1 MYNSNSIKK
10 ERNFRSNNDNPNFS
24 NEEMPEEEK
33 SFNNFK
39 NQELPNKD
47 NGSQVPQEEMN
58 EGEKFFKDF
67 NNQEIDERDP
77 SLGKNLI
84 KIYEEEVPFELRYE
98 EEEKS
103 VFQPLLC
110 KILTTDE
117 MIEQIN
123 IKIEIGSYNDL
134 FFYYTTEVNSQLFE
148 KIKEEQ
154 KLTCTYNNF
163 SDLLIKYFDYC
174 VNEQKSYLAVLNISK
189 DKKVSMELLENL
201 EYKCVELIKL
211 NFELASE
218 ELIKEQIKYRY
229 NSMRA
234 LEDIVENRID
244 IINGVLKDLDPPLIL
259 EVKREIL
266 GLKLDNFSV
275 NNKMK

>member
-1 MYNSNSIKK
+1 MNNI
-10 ERNFRSNNDNPNFS
+10 RSNNNFRQENDSRNFS
-24 NEEMPEEEK
+24 RDFPEEEK
-33 SFNNFK
+33 SLSNFK
-39 NQELPNKD
+39 NQDLSNKD
-47 NGSQVPQEEMN
+47 MGSQIPPEEMTD
-58 EGEKFFKDF
+58 EEKFFKDF

-98 EEEKS
+98 NKKKS

-110 KILTTDE
+110 KIFSTDE
-117 MIEQIN
+117 TIEQIN
-123 IKIEIGSYNDL
+123 IKVEIGSYNDL
-134 FFYYTTEVNSQLFE
+134 YFYYSTEINSQLFE

-163 SDLLIKYFDYC
+163 SDLLIKYFDFC
-174 VNEQKSYLAVLNISK
+174 INNQKIYLAVLNLNK
-189 DKKVSMELLENL
+189 DKKVSMELMENL
-201 EYKCVELIKL
+201 EYKSVQLIKL
-211 NFELASE
+211 YFEPASE
-218 ELIKEQIKYRY
+218 EIIKEQIKYRY

-244 IINGVLKDLDPPLIL
+244 IINGVLKDFDPPLIS

-266 GLKLDNFSV
+266 GLKLDN
-275 NNKMK
+275 NNSLNIKIK

>member
-1 MYNSNSIKK
+1 MNNI
-10 ERNFRSNNDNPNFS
+10 RSNNNFRQENDSRNFS
-24 NEEMPEEEK
+24 RDFPEEEK
-33 SFNNFK
+33 SLSNFK
-39 NQELPNKD
+39 NQDLSNKD
-47 NGSQVPQEEMN
+47 MGSQIPPEEMTD
-58 EGEKFFKDF
+58 EEKFFKDF

-98 EEEKS
+98 DKEKS

-110 KILTTDE
+110 KIFSTDE
-117 MIEQIN
+117 TIEQIN
-123 IKIEIGSYNDL
+123 IKVEIGSYNDL
-134 FFYYTTEVNSQLFE
+134 YFYYSTEINSQLFE

-163 SDLLIKYFDYC
+163 SDLLIKYFDFC
-174 VNEQKSYLAVLNISK
+174 INNQKIYLAVLNLNK
-189 DKKVSMELLENL
+189 DKKVSMELMENL
-201 EYKCVELIKL
+201 EYKSVQLIKL
-211 NFELASE
+211 YFEPASE

-244 IINGVLKDLDPPLIL
+244 IINGVLKDFDPPLIS

-266 GLKLDNFSV
+266 GLKLDN
-275 NNKMK
+275 NNSLNIKIK

>member
-1 MYNSNSIKK
+1 MYNPMRNNSLK
-10 ERNFRSNNDNPNFS
+10 SNNLTPNFS
-24 NEEMPEEEK
+24 KDEFLEEEK
-33 SFNNFK
+33 SYSHSK
-39 NQELPNKD
+39 IQEFSNKD
-47 NGSQVPQEEMN
+47 MGASQIPQEEMT
-58 EGEKFFKDF
+58 EEEKFFKDF
-67 NNQEIDERDP
+67 NDQQIDEKDP

-98 EEEKS
+98 DEEKS

-117 MIEQIN
+117 MQEQIN
-123 IKIEIGSYNDL
+123 IKVEIASYKDL
-134 FFYYTTEVNSQLFE
+134 FFYYTSDVNLQLFE

-174 VNEQKSYLAVLNISK
+174 INDQKSYLAVLNVHK

-201 EYKCVELIKL
+201 EYKFVQLVKM
-211 NFELASE
+211 NFELAPE
-218 ELIKEQIKYRY
+218 ELINEQIKYRY

-234 LEDIVENRID
+234 MEDIMKNRID
-244 IINGVLKDLDPPLIL
+244 VVNGVLKDLDPPLIL

-266 GLKLDNFSV
+266 GLKLDNNSSLNV
-275 NNKMK
+275 KLK